1 VEAIVTTSDH
11 TQLILRLG
19 SKGGAVHYLQNL
31 INHHFQERNLFLTVD
46 GEFGPETDKFV
57 RLFQRLSNLKD
68 DGIVGPRTWDVLDD
82 SKDFQEFTQV
92 PMHTGRVGPV
102 IKPRGIIWHYTA
114 MLESTELPLV
124 TAWQQNRGKGNGA
137 TFLVRRNGQIIQLA
151 PITKNSN
158 HAGGSSTGRIYF
170 TGSAR
175 DNERTTPWHPNS
187 VCIGVELSN
196 PGRVR
201 RDDRGWRIAYTGAD
215 RVPVDES
222 VYKIVS
228 DESLKMF
235 TKSANWGWVE
245 YTQEQRI
252 AAVEIIV
259 ACGIAG
265 VRDEPAIVKRKKIN
279 GKEYGEVSIGSMR
292 LGHEDLD
299 PSRKSDPGPLWDVNA
314 LF

>member
-11 TQLILRLG
+11 TQLVLRLG

-31 INHHFQERNLFLTVD
+31 INHHFQERGIHIGVD
-46 GEFGPETDKFV
+46 GVFGPSTEYHV

-68 DGIVGPRTWDVLDD
+68 DGIVGPKTWDALDD
-82 SKDFQEFTQV
+82 SVDFQEFTQV
-92 PMHTGRVGPV
+92 PMHAGRVGPV

-124 TAWQQNRGKGNGA
+124 TSWQQNRGKGNGA
-137 TFLVRRNGQIIQLA
+137 NFLVRRNGQIIQLCD
-151 PITKNSN
+151 ITRNGN
-158 HAGGSSTGRIYF
+158 HAGGSTTGRIF
-170 TGSAR
+170 FSNRGEHPSDGTGH
-175 DNERTTPWHPNS
+175 HPNS
-187 VCIGVELSN
+187 VAVGVELSN

-201 RDDRGWRIAYTGAD
+201 KDDKGWRIAYTGAD
-215 RVPVDES
+215 RVNVDSALYVVRTDKELGIES
-222 VYKIVS
+222 RRE
-228 DESLKMF
+228 D
-235 TKSANWGWVE
+235 WGWVE
-245 YTQEQRI
+245 YTEQQRI

-265 VRDEPAIVKRKKIN
+265 VRDEPVIVKRKKIN
-279 GKEYGEVSIGSMR
+279 GRDYGEVSIGSMR

-299 PSRKSDPGPLWDVNA
+299 PSRKSDPGPLWDVNS

>member
-1 VEAIVTTSDH
+1 MTTTDH
-11 TQLILRLG
+11 TQLVLRLG

-31 INHHFQERNLFLTVD
+31 INHNFQERNLFLTVD
-46 GEFGPETDKFV
+46 GNFGPETDKFV

-68 DGIVGPRTWDVLDD
+68 DGIVGPLTWDKLDD
-82 SKDFQEFTQV
+82 SQDFQEFTQV
-92 PMHTGRVGPV
+92 PMHSGRVGPE

-124 TAWQQNRGKGNGA
+124 TSWQQNRGKGNGA
-137 TFLVRRNGQIIQLA
+137 TFLVRRNGQIIQLCEA
-151 PITKNSN
+151 TKNSN
-158 HAGGSSTGRIYF
+158 HAGGSSTGRVFF
-170 TGSAR
+170 TSRGEHPSDGAGH
-175 DNERTTPWHPNS
+175 HPNS
-187 VCIGVELSN
+187 VCVGVELSN
-196 PGRVR
+196 PGRVKK
-201 RDDRGWRIAYTGAD
+201 DAKGWRIAYTGAD

-222 VYKIVS
+222 IYSIKTDSELAI
-228 DESLKMF
+228 E
-235 TKSANWGWVE
+235 TKSDTWGWVE
-245 YTQEQRI
+245 YTQEQKI

-265 VRDEPAIVKRKKIN
+265 VRDEPVIVKRKKIN
-279 GKEYGEVSIGSMR
+279 GRDYGEVSIGSMR